1 MVIWIWTKKRV
12 KFLWNKALLKP
23 FKITINIC
31 GGTFSPFSL
40 NGNAALI
47 RGQIMPCLR

>member
-1 MVIWIWTKKRV
+1 MDLDKKRV
-12 KFLWNKALLKP
+12 KFLSNKALLKP
-23 FKITINIC
+23 FKITINIS
-31 GGTFSPFSL
+31 GGTFSI